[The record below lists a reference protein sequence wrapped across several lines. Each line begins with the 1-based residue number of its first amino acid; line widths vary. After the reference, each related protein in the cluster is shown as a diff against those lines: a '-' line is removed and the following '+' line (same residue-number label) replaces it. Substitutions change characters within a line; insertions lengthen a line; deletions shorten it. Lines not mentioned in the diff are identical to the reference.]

1 MPSCLHF
8 WNTRVDCVTVVCFL
22 SASENIISDLRGA
35 HKHTCKSRSEF
46 LCTSSDLELSYT
58 FCDSTAHTFMF
69 NLTPCSMNKSVWKAA
84 LTWIPRSD
92 ITFLKIVFNVW
103 YEGANALHWKEILCS
118 GSDDIYSVCGTLKGE
133 SFATVFDIKGSRI
146 QFPKGNYNIILQS
159 FSDDS
164 DNNILMCLNFT
175 MIVKQDTF

>member
-35 HKHTCKSRSEF
+35 HKHTCKSR
-46 LCTSSDLELSYT
+46 
-58 FCDSTAHTFMF
+58 
-69 NLTPCSMNKSVWKAA
+69 SMNKSVWKAA

-146 QFPKGNYNIILQS
+146 QFPKQMFQIILEHGRHFYKQLES
-159 FSDDS
+159 ELR
-164 DNNILMCLNFT
+164 NNKHTNFLEVDYIMYCLESYMMDGLT
-175 MIVKQDTF
+175 HL

>member
-1 MPSCLHF
+1 MSSCLHF

-22 SASENIISDLRGA
+22 SAS
-35 HKHTCKSRSEF
+35 
-46 LCTSSDLELSYT
+46 
-58 FCDSTAHTFMF
+58 AHTFMF

-103 YEGANALHWKEILCS
+103 YEGANALHWKEVLCS

-175 MIVKQDTF
+175 MIVKQDAF